1 MAKKPRTP
9 EEQRRIDER
18 IAFVQAHPELSKEE
32 ARTRFYVQT
41 RAAELEAQGKEVD
54 RKALRQKFQMGGVT
68 REGFYTPG
76 DVQAAAR
83 RRAALNATRT
93 GETGTTGQTGQTGGV
108 TSPTPPAEVKAPDT
122 GPLGGT
128 NMVRGVPTRMGPE
141 TKSWTGPKPAAKE
154 AEKITPWQET
164 WPNKQINAAINKVDR
179 VVTGTGKFAYNT
191 LVDTGESFNATFVNP
206 AINVVGGLVGKN
218 PNLRVA
224 GPVEATTNVAGL
236 LLDIFTFGGSSAART
251 GLTAVGRE
259 AAPGLVRTAGRAI
272 TELFARPSTARMTG
286 EVFAGVS
293 GRQVV
298 KEAGTLAAEAGSKV
312 VKGAVEKIP
321 GGAKVKAAT
330 GKAVSKIEEFVT
342 PYEYRALREGAA
354 TAKPA
359 KAGTRGSWQ
368 GTRAGR
374 IRATEE
380 IDAADILDFEPENA
394 ADLFPSGRYG
404 NIVSEEGDDAFNRI
418 GFDVEE
424 TTEAPRYSADVTPAD
439 VEEAS
444 KVDEWMR
451 GTPAPQPR
459 TTPPPAQ
466 TTQVVPEARAP
477 RAPEPQTQ
485 RTTPPPAQTTP
496 PPTAPPAA
504 STRPVLQLG
513 PDRPEPTTEVGKSL
527 KALFQDITEG
537 VQETTAQIPTPTP
550 RPPAAAAPEGDLGS
564 LFGPEF
570 QARRQAADEAARR
583 AAERSPN
590 SRAARQNPEL
600 RTPTRRADLTPEE
613 LEARKVETR
622 AKDAERKRLERA
634 KKAEQRKAAK
644 EAAQKAADEAAQ
656 QAPTS
661 GATNVLSETEQAR
674 EAAGTSNT
682 PSWFTAKRE
691 RQAQRA
697 AEAAAAPEPQA
708 AQEVVVSAREAVTEA
723 TQIPESQMTS
733 EQWWANAGGTGQA
746 APAPTPAPSPVPE
759 APSAPVRQAPVE
771 PTRAVDTGTRGT
783 GRSRPVTQPPASSA
797 TKPPAPPAAPTTVA
811 KPMDLSKI
819 TTQEQ
824 FDEFMKQGGRQLF
837 ETMDVA
843 DLVQTIKTNPSLQGF
858 LEKNPIRATTPASGT
873 KVPGQMKA
881 VSNEGTQT
889 RFNRRGVAVPEE
901 LSRPMTFEPPVKPT
915 SMKERT
921 ELQKTIDALENQ
933 RKRLMELT
941 DLRGGARTEVESS
954 NIDAL
959 QRQID
964 ESRRVMLEFNQEYI
978 AGVAPKAKPMSAAEE
993 ARLSRMA
1000 KQKAKGKPV
1009 SETVDEG
1016 LPGLSSDVESQMMEV
1031 EARGTQR
1038 RTADPDWEREVN
1050 PDDIDLFDEPSY

>member
-18 IAFVQAHPELSKEE
+18 IAFVQSHPELSKEE
-32 ARTRFYVQT
+32 ARTRYYVQT
-41 RAAELEAQGKEVD
+41 RAAELEAQGKTVD
-54 RKALRQKFQMGGVT
+54 RQALRRKFQMGEVT
-68 REGFYTPG
+68 RAGFYTPG
-76 DVQAAAR
+76 DIQAAAR

-93 GETGTTGQTGQTGGV
+93 GETGPTGTGPTG
-108 TSPTPPAEVKAPDT
+108 TPPPTEVKPPET

-128 NMVRGVPTRMGPE
+128 NMVRGVPTRMGRE
-141 TKSWTGPKPAAKE
+141 TQSWTGPKPTAPAAKE
-154 AEKITPWQET
+154 PEKITPWQEQ

-179 VVTGTGKFAYNT
+179 VVTGAGKFAYNT
-191 LVDTGESFNATFVNP
+191 LVDTGESFNATFINP
-206 AINVVGGLVGKN
+206 SINIIGGLFGKN
-218 PNLRVA
+218 PNLRNA
-224 GPVEATTNVAGL
+224 GPVEATTNVVTTAA
-236 LLDIFTFGGSSAART
+236 DIFTFGTSRAATTGLRAASPGIIRTASAAI
-251 GLTAVGRE
+251 G
-259 AAPGLVRTAGRAI
+259 
-272 TELFARPSTARMTG
+272 ELLSRPSTARATG
-286 EVFAGVS
+286 EVFAGIS

-298 KEAGTLAAEAGSKV
+298 REAGTIAAETGGRI

-342 PYEYRALREGAA
+342 PWEYRALRESAA

-359 KAGTRGSWQ
+359 KAGTRGAWQ
-368 GTRAGR
+368 GTRNSR

-418 GFDVEE
+418 GFDIEE

-444 KVDEWMR
+444 KIDDWMR
-451 GTPAPQPR
+451 GTPAPAPKTVEQEIIHSRTYGPR
-459 TTPPPAQ
+459 TETPATGQATPEARAPRAPEPQTQRTTSPPAQ
-466 TTQVVPEARAP
+466 TTQVVPEARTP

-496 PPTAPPAA
+496 PPTAPPA
-504 STRPVLQLG
+504 
-513 PDRPEPTTEVGKSL
+513 PTSM
-527 KALFQDITEG
+527 
-537 VQETTAQIPTPTP
+537 
-550 RPPAAAAPEGDLGS
+550 PPAAAAAPEGDLGS

-600 RTPTRRADLTPEE
+600 RRTPTRRADLTPEE

-674 EAAGTSNT
+674 EAAGTSTT

-733 EQWWANAGGTGQA
+733 EQWWANAGGAGQA
-746 APAPTPAPSPVPE
+746 APAPTPAPTPAPRPAPE

-783 GRSRPVTQPPASSA
+783 GRSRPVTQPPAPSA
-797 TKPPAPPAAPTTVA
+797 TKPPAPAAAPTTAA

-824 FDEFMKQGGRQLF
+824 FDEFMNQGGRQLF
-837 ETMDVA
+837 NTMDIQDFVGTVNA
-843 DLVQTIKTNPSLQGF
+843 NPNIRAF
-858 LEKNPIRATTPASGT
+858 LEKNPVKQAAPSSGA

-889 RFNRRGVAVPEE
+889 RFNRRGVAIPDE
-901 LSRPMTFEPPVKPT
+901 LAQPMTFEPPVKPT
-915 SMKERT
+915 STKESAQMSKAI
-921 ELQKTIDALENQ
+921 EALESQ
-933 RKRLMELT
+933 RKKLAELT
-941 DLRGGARTEVESS
+941 DLRGGARTEVETA
-954 NIDAL
+954 NLAAME
-959 QRQID
+959 RQVA
-964 ESRRVMLEFNQEYI
+964 EMRRVMTEFNQEYI
-978 AGVAPKAKPMSAAEE
+978 AGVAPKARPMSATEE
-993 ARLSRMA
+993 ARLARMA
-1000 KQKAKGKPV
+1000 RQKAKGKPV
-1009 SETVDEG
+1009 SETAEEE
-1016 LPGLSSDVESQMMEV
+1016 LPGLASDVESQMMEV